1 MKLDYK
7 ASNIAKAERE
17 HNLNFFD
24 VLTTLGNKPSVSGLL
39 FLFEAGNGTEDDFD
53 QAFKEGIDK
62 VLVVIMEGL
71 RDAGFLGQEDV
82 RVIKRQLE
90 DQKKRP
96 AASPNSG
103 EATKN

>member
-7 ASNIAKAERE
+7 ASNIAKAERA
-17 HNLNFFD
+17 HGMNF
-24 VLTTLGNKPSVSGLL
+24 LKTLKTLSDNPSISGLL

-53 QAFKEGIDK
+53 QAFKEGINK

-71 RDAGFLGQEDV
+71 SAAGFLGQEDV
-82 RVIKRQLE
+82 RVLKRQLE
-90 DQKKRP
+90 DQKKP
-96 AASPNSG
+96 VTSQNSG